1 MDGMLDSAVGGSE
14 SPAATVE
21 VAAAPDRS
29 MQVLEYLVA
38 VVAMIA
44 AVALA
49 FLR

>member
-1 MDGMLDSAVGGSE
+1 MLGQSVMDAAEPTSATAVDGS
-14 SPAATVE
+14 PLR
-21 VAAAPDRS
+21 DRS

-38 VVAMIA
+38 SVAVIA